1 MDIENLVSENNQSER
16 MERLIRRDRDA
27 LSPVRYTAF
36 VRMMRLA
43 LPLAAAVVI
52 AFLFIRPGVDEQ
64 VIVPIEEVA
73 QSPEIKDQEIAKNE
87 LLNPKFESTDNK
99 NQPYSI
105 VAERAVQGETNKDL
119 IMLEKPVGVMTMK
132 DGVEITVQSKTGA
145 YRQDTE
151 RFFLEG
157 DVSMV
162 HGGGYTLESEEAHID
177 MQKNFAWSGQD
188 VQGKGPEI
196 SIAAKGVHA
205 NGETGEIIFTGPA
218 KLILEKGFEGIE

>member
-1 MDIENLVSENNQSER
+1 MDLQERAQKNEQRER
-16 MERLIRRDRDA
+16 MERLSKRDRDE

-64 VIVPIEEVA
+64 VIVPIEDVA
-73 QSPEIKDQEIAKNE
+73 KSPEIKEQEIAKNE

-119 IMLEKPVGVMTMK
+119 IMLERPVGVMIMK
-132 DGVEITVQSKTGA
+132 DGVEITVKSRAGA

-157 DVSMV
+157 NVSMV

-177 MQKNFAWSGQD
+177 MQKNFAWSEKD
-188 VQGKGPEI
+188 VQGRGPEI
-196 SIAAKGVHA
+196 SIAAKGVRA

-218 KLILEKGFEGIE
+218 KLTLEKGFEGIE